1 MLRTFAALL
10 RYFRHVSILYNTFQR
25 RNYTNINITMKK
37 ILLSVCLMASTMLF
51 AANPSD
57 VLRAYNRAGGGYVII
72 NADNEVVGFSSE
84 GQIEANDASDLFFL
98 GKQIQIIDAPEQAEQ
113 VFGFPA
119 PVKDSVGPLL
129 GDIAYN
135 QGKPY
140 HNMTPTIGNTHCLT
154 GCVATAM
161 AQIARY
167 WQWPKT
173 CNEGVVTYTPAK
185 VGEPV
190 TYTYTGHSF
199 DWDNMKTQYTGII
212 ADGGEYPETVAQQNA
227 VADLMLACGVGV
239 YMNYGTDGSGSTSTN
254 VPKVFR
260 QYFNYMNDLELHRVE
275 DLNTQGTLMTGLI
288 AEFDAG
294 RPVYCDGYNNID
306 NQGDAFHA
314 YVIDG
319 YVTLQGDDNLTAPYF
334 HFNFGWGGSKN
345 GWYRITGNRDR
356 SDYSSLNV
364 IFKLRPNAPTG
375 LMDAVE
381 SLKDGKIRDI
391 MGREVSETVSGQLY
405 IQDGRKFIAR

>member
-1 MLRTFAALL
+1 M
-10 RYFRHVSILYNTFQR
+10 V
-25 RNYTNINITMKK
+25 
-37 ILLSVCLMASTMLF
+37 VCASEP
-51 AANPSD
+51 AD
-57 VLRAYNRAGGGYVII
+57 VLRAYNRADGGYVILDSE
-72 NADNEVVGFSSE
+72 NTVVGFSDRGSITAE
-84 GQIEANDASDLFFL
+84 DSDDLFFL
-98 GKQIQIIDAPEQAEQ
+98 GRQIVVIDAPAGMEQT
-113 VFGFPA
+113 VGFPA

-129 GDIAYN
+129 GDIEYN

-140 HNMTPTIGNTHCLT
+140 FNMTPTIGGVHCAT

-161 AQIARY
+161 AMIARF

-173 CNEGVVTYTPAK
+173 CNDATVSYTPAK
-185 VGEPV
+185 VGEKL
-190 TYTYTGHSF
+190 TYVYTGHSF
-199 DWDNMKTQYTGII
+199 DWANMKPKYTGII
-212 ADGGEYPETVAQQNA
+212 AEEGEYPESEAQQNA

-260 QYFNYMNDLELHRVE
+260 EYFNYKNTLTLDRVE
-275 DLNTQGTLMTGLI
+275 DLNTQGILMTGLI
-288 AEFDAG
+288 EEFDAG

-319 YVTLQGDDNLTAPYF
+319 YVTLQGDDKLTAPYF
-334 HFNFGWGGSKN
+334 HFNFGWGGQKN

-364 IFKLRPNAPTG
+364 IRFLEPNTPTA
-375 LMDAVE
+375 LE
-381 SLKDGKIRDI
+381 ETSLVNDGKIRDV
-391 MGREVSETVSGQLY
+391 MGREVSGTVAGQLY
-405 IQDGRKFIAR
+405 IKDGRKFIAR